1 MKTPMAF
8 LACTMLVTPA
18 LADFTR
24 APPPPPFTDGSFECS
39 IVGHTPERDP
49 DPVYNISVNVGSD
62 SAGKFNSMG
71 IVHTV
76 RSGRT
81 YDRSEQYRQG
91 DIWQT
96 QGKMEWYWKGQRGDV
111 TMVGE
116 LYHNDSDGWMY
127 SEHLFQNGSQTYG
140 MLSDCHLMQGD

>member
-1 MKTPMAF
+1 MKTSIAF

-24 APPPPPFTDGSFECS
+24 TPPPRAFTDGDFECA
-39 IVGHTPERDP
+39 IVGHTSGSDS
-49 DPVYNISVNVGSD
+49 DPVYKINVNVGSD

-71 IVHTV
+71 IIHTV

-81 YDRSEQYRQG
+81 YDRSEQYRQD

-96 QGKMEWYWKGQRGDV
+96 QGRMEWNWKGQRGNK

-116 LYHNDSDGWMY
+116 LYHNERDG
-127 SEHLFQNGSQTYG
+127 SGGCIPSSCSRTVARLTACSRTAT
-140 MLSDCHLMQGD
+140 